1 MDKTVLVNEQIDA
14 GREFAEAFNA
24 YQVVDVLFW
33 LNHADSSEWLL
44 YLASKA
50 INDGNFDI
58 AYGEVLRLVGS
69 GRQMWL
75 DAFQV
80 KLINSDDALAK
91 KAKEIRD
98 RHPAPLATR
107 YNGTSIAGVAVDGAY
122 IYPPLNA
129 AAIAS

>member
-14 GREFAEAFNA
+14 GREFAKAFNA
-24 YQVVDVLFW
+24 YETVDVFFW
-33 LNHADSSEWLL
+33 LNPADSSEWLL
-44 YLASKA
+44 YVASKA
-50 INDGNFDI
+50 IDDGNLDI

-75 DAFQV
+75 DAFQI
-80 KLINSDDALAK
+80 KLINSEDALAQ

-107 YNGTSIAGVAVDGAY
+107 YNGTSMASVAVDGVY